1 MAFFEALPWHEGE
14 QAMHS
19 KLRVPEQDNPTV
31 PLLSPQATN
40 MLQRAPLL
48 AIGTVDAQNRPW
60 TTVWGG
66 ETGFAQ
72 SLGNSIIGIRT
83 PVAARH
89 DPVVEILV
97 GKEANGAVVKEEG
110 AGRMLSALSIDLA
123 TRKRV
128 KLGGRMIAGALSM
141 RKNDEDVQSAQQSEI
156 QLAVKIEQSLGMC
169 ILHVCRMQTY
179 ITRELSE
186 VLKQERHH
194 TCEH

>member
-40 MLQRAPLL
+40 VLQRAPLL
-48 AIGTVDAQNRPW
+48 AVGTIDAQNRPW
-60 TTVWGG
+60 TTIWGG

-83 PVAARH
+83 PVAAKW

-97 GKEANGAVVKEEG
+97 GKEAVGAVVKEEG
-110 AGRMLSALSIDLA
+110 EGRMLSALSIDLT

-141 RKNDEDVQSAQQSEI
+141 KKNGEDVVLEQQSEI
-156 QLAVKIEQSLGMC
+156 QLAVKIEQSLGMWC
-169 ILHVCRMQTY
+169 DYRSTLYTDM
-179 ITRELSE
+179 TRKLSE
-186 VLKQERHH
+186 IPEQERDY